1 MLTSIPRLVRWAV
14 VVAVIGAI
22 TAAVFQSWRAEYGA
36 GGVPDGWTE
45 TQFGPLGP
53 ADRDLLSKVRL
64 AGLWEIP
71 TGQEMQQRA
80 SGQRVQE
87 VGAQIAKEHVEL
99 DGIVRQ
105 AAGQLDVVL
114 PNQPTDEQQGWM
126 AEISA
131 SSGADYDRLA
141 VNRLRAAHGKVLPA
155 ISQVR
160 AGTRN
165 DLVRKF
171 AVTAATFVNRHHE
184 YLEST
189 GLVDYNALPEPQ
201 APGAPQSASQSPA
214 IDRTAAIVDSPNLG
228 TAAVVFV
235 AALLGIVGLFAFLLS
250 SRDARRKKGASA
262 PAHSQEIPR
271 QRPRPLE
278 LTAVPPP
285 VQPPVIERGPRHAAR
300 RW

>member
-1 MLTSIPRLVRWAV
+1 VLTSIPRFVRWAV
-14 VVAVIGAI
+14 VVAVIGGIA
-22 TAAVFQSWRAEYGA
+22 AAVFQSWRAETGA
-36 GGVPDGWTE
+36 VGVPDGWTE

-87 VGAQIAKEHVEL
+87 VGAQISKEHVEL
-99 DGIVRQ
+99 DAIVRQ
-105 AAGQLDVVL
+105 AANQLGVVL
-114 PNQPTDEQQGWM
+114 PNQPTEEQQGWM

-131 SSGADYDRLA
+131 SSGAEYDRIA
-141 VNRLRAAHGKVLPA
+141 VNRLRAAHGKVLPV

-165 DLVRKF
+165 DVVRKL
-171 AVTAATFVNRHHE
+171 AITAATFVGRHHE

-189 GLVDYNALPEPQ
+189 GLVDYSALPEPQ
-201 APGAPQSASQSPA
+201 APGAPQPASQSPA
-214 IDRTAAIVDSPNLG
+214 VDRTSAIVDSPNLG

-235 AALLGIVGLFAFLLS
+235 GALLAIVGLFAFVRG
-250 SRDARRKKGASA
+250 SRAGRKKALSA
-262 PAHSQEIPR
+262 PAHSQELPR
-271 QRPRPLE
+271 QRPPIERPLE
-278 LTAVPPP
+278 LTAAM
-285 VQPPVIERGPRHAAR
+285 PPVIDRGPRHAAR
-300 RW
+300 RR

>member
-14 VVAVIGAI
+14 VVAVIGGIA
-22 TAAVFQSWRAEYGA
+22 AAVFQSWRAEDGA
-36 GGVPDGWTE
+36 VGVPDGWTE

-53 ADRDLLSKVRL
+53 ADRDLLEKVRL

-87 VGAQIAKEHVEL
+87 IGGQIAKEHTEL
-99 DGIVRQ
+99 DAIVRD
-105 AAGQLDVVL
+105 AAGQLGVVL
-114 PNQPTDEQQGWM
+114 PNQPSEEQQGWM

-171 AVTAATFVNRHHE
+171 AVTAATFVSRHHE

-189 GLVDYNALPEPQ
+189 GLVDFSALPEPQ
-201 APGAPQSASQSPA
+201 APGAPAPAPAPQSPPV
-214 IDRTAAIVDSPNLG
+214 DRASAIVDSPNVG
-228 TAAVVFV
+228 AAAVVV
-235 AALLGIVGLFAFLLS
+235 LASLLAIVGLFAFVRS
-250 SRDARRKKGASA
+250 SRSARRRRNASSA
-262 PAHSQEIPR
+262 PAHSMEIPR
-271 QRPRPLE
+271 QRPQPLE
-278 LTAVPPP
+278 LTAA
-285 VQPPVIERGPRHAAR
+285 PPVIERGPRHAAR
-300 RW
+300 R